1 VRTEEDFLRRLFL
14 MSLVG
19 ILAAGAPIRAAEFNV
34 PGSHATIGAAL
45 AGAQPGDRVLVAAGT
60 YPEHGLVMPEGVVLT
75 GTGATPDAVVIDGQG
90 AGRILTCGNFSR
102 TSEIRNLTFT
112 GGRADGTTVY
122 DGSGGAILINHAEM
136 TIIDCVFTGNAA
148 AQNGGAVWIFEAA
161 PTISGCVFKD
171 NTAFAGGGGV
181 GCTLFSSPS
190 LQNCRFENNRADWG
204 AGLSC
209 RDNSSPVILSSVF
222 VGNVTAGSHG
232 YGGGAFCDLDSE
244 PVFFACTFSGNEA
257 RYGGALA
264 NFADSGASLVR
275 CTVVA
280 NRALW
285 RGAGLY
291 SSNATPVIKNS
302 IFAFQEGP
310 GLFSG
315 GTYGPLVFRSNMFGN
330 TGGDWIG
337 SAAPQAIDPT
347 NFSRDP
353 LFCVNTG
360 PGSVTFNL
368 QDTSPCHPD
377 SNNGVTVGAWPA
389 GCGTP
394 LPSTLMLEANWS
406 GNLARLTW
414 RLPAGMGLDPS
425 FRLTGARA
433 AAPEQTWE
441 IPFTD
446 DGDGQYSAADPTAT
460 LQGEGPFAFR
470 LYAAFSGGA
479 WTLMAQTTLA
489 FEPDLPG
496 VSQVLAAPNPFNPA
510 TSISFKLGRA
520 QRVRIQVYD
529 LDGRLVAR
537 LADREFPTGTNAVI
551 WPGTADNG
559 RALASGTYLILV
571 DSPGRQVTSKV
582 TLLK

>member
-1 VRTEEDFLRRLFL
+1 
-14 MSLVG
+14 MSLAG
-19 ILAAGAPIRAAEFNV
+19 ILAFGASAQAAELNV

-45 AGAQPGDRVLVAAGT
+45 ASARPGDRVLVAAGT
-60 YPEHGLVMPEGVVLT
+60 YREHGLAMPEGVILT
-75 GTGATPDAVVIDGQG
+75 GTGAKPDAVVIDGQG
-90 AGRILTCGNFSR
+90 AGRLLTCENFLR

-112 GGRADGTTVY
+112 GGLAAGATVY
-122 DGSGGAILINHAEM
+122 DGSGGAILINHAEV
-136 TIIDCVFTGNAA
+136 TIADCVFTGNAA
-148 AQNGGAVWIFEAA
+148 VRNGGAVWIFEAS
-161 PTISGCVFKD
+161 PTLTRCVFDD

-181 GCTLFSSPS
+181 DCTLNASPN
-190 LQNCRFENNRADWG
+190 LQNCRFVNNQADWG

-209 RDNSSPVILSSVF
+209 RDNSSPVILSSIF

-244 PVFFACTFSGNEA
+244 PTFYACTFNGNEA

-291 SSNATPVIKNS
+291 SSNATPTISAS
-302 IFAFQEGP
+302 IVAFHEGP

-315 GTYGPLVFRSNMFGN
+315 GTYGPQVYRSNLYGN
-330 TGGDWIG
+330 AGGDWVG

-353 LFCVNTG
+353 LFCTNAQ
-360 PGSVTFNL
+360 PGTVAFNL
-368 QDTSPCHPD
+368 QETSPCHPD
-377 SNNGVTVGAWPA
+377 SNNGVTLGAWPA
-389 GCGTP
+389 GCGAP
-394 LPSTLMLEANWS
+394 LPSALTLEANWS

-414 RLPAGMGLDPS
+414 HLPDGLGLDPS
-425 FRLTGARA
+425 FRLTGART
-433 AAPEQTWE
+433 AAPELTWE
-441 IPFTD
+441 VPFTN
-446 DGDGQYSAADPTAT
+446 DGDGQYTATDPAAT
-460 LQGEGPFAFR
+460 LQGEGPFTFR
-470 LYAAFSGGA
+470 LYAAFSGSD

-496 VSQVLAAPNPFNPA
+496 LSQVLAAPNPFNPA
-510 TSISFKLGRA
+510 TSVSFKLGRA
-520 QRVRIQVYD
+520 QTVRIQVYD

-537 LADREFPTGTNAVI
+537 LADREFPTGTSAVT
-551 WPGTADNG
+551 WPGTADDG
-559 RALASGTYLILV
+559 HALASGTYLILV